1 MSSKFVFQPLEL
13 VTVTV
18 VHGPVQFVAIVTTV
32 PALTTTLRVGWP
44 VHASVTVDAEPP
56 PL

>member
-44 VHASVTVDAEPP
+44 AHASVTVDAEPP